1 MDDTYKVSMQEIR
14 INISD
19 TIAVKYISEILN
31 PKEHNEV
38 SNNFVREVFRYLLIT
53 KGSIHKR
60 RREEYANAGIK
71 PTDKFIEYSGFQGDF
86 TGCLTHM
93 KNMFNVKSTKAELYE
108 GISMAK
114 AVYHIMRLVY
124 LNPMFINIVENEMK
138 IKQK

>member
-1 MDDTYKVSMQEIR
+1 MDNTYKASIQEIR

-19 TIAVKYISEILN
+19 MIALKYINERLN

-38 SNNFVREVFRYLLIT
+38 SSNFVKEVFRYLLIT
-53 KGSIHKR
+53 KGSNHKR
-60 RREEYANAGIK
+60 RREEYARAGIK
-71 PTDKFIEYSGFQGDF
+71 PTDKFIEYIGFQDDF

-93 KNMFNVKSTKAELYE
+93 KNVFGIKSAKTELYE

-124 LNPMFINIVENEMK
+124 LNPMFINIIENEMK
-138 IKQK
+138 ITQK